1 MAAFINR
8 EIFLQTSRR
17 RKSFSSAPKR
27 ASVTRKCYACL
38 LFMSRCIYFCGNKPF
53 KGARHNVSARGVYQ
67 PVIYKIAAGLR
78 WNVEAAFLCR
88 FRNKNQT
95 RAHIYKRACWC
106 RQNCVLLLFLHASRD
121 FIRATEGH
129 IIVGPLPSQFPH

>member
-1 MAAFINR
+1 MDIESSTTIMAAFINR
-8 EIFLQTSRR
+8 CEIFLQTSRR

-95 RAHIYKRACWC
+95 RAHIYTNERAGAD
-106 RQNCVLLLFLHASRD
+106 R
-121 FIRATEGH
+121 
-129 IIVGPLPSQFPH
+129 IVCCFCFCMPLVISSEQQKGIL